1 MRSAGFLIAASLY
14 LLVGLASASAQ
25 EASIV
30 GTWAATDPATGREE
44 QLVIT
49 AQHLQFSPDQ
59 PPLPYEVSQTGNVFI
74 LKVGGDEIPPLRIN
88 LLNDEEATLTLPG
101 SETIALTRVAAPAAP
116 DSAAAATTPAPPQ
129 NALDEALTA
138 FVPFGVKTRFE
149 PLNQSLEQLL
159 ADGWSLDQ
167 AGGASGGFTL
177 LMSKGDTRAL
187 CMLIPHSLGQAA
199 TALSDCRRLN

>member
-1 MRSAGFLIAASLY
+1 MKSAAVLIATTLCFLIGLGSAG
-14 LLVGLASASAQ
+14 AQ
-25 EASIV
+25 EATIV

-49 AQHLQFSPDQ
+49 AEHLQFSPDQ
-59 PPLPYEVSQTGNVFI
+59 PPLPYQASQTGNVFI
-74 LKVGGDEIPPLRIN
+74 LKVGDDNIPPLRIN

-101 SETIALTRVAAPAAP
+101 SEPIALTRVAGPAAP
-116 DSAAAATTPAPPQ
+116 ETAEAAPAPAPAQ
-129 NALDEALTA
+129 NAMDEALTA

-149 PLNQSLEQLL
+149 PMNQSLEQLL
-159 ADGWSLDQ
+159 ADGWNLDQ
-167 AGGASGGFTL
+167 AGGANGGFTL
-177 LMSKGDTRAL
+177 LISRGDTRAL